1 MNYGERKTDPLFL
14 CKNCGEYICEGES
27 FLELE
32 EGWLCM
38 ECAYAMSREELL
50 EMAGIEILE
59 AGRER
64 A

>member
-32 EGWLCM
+32 EGRLCM
-38 ECAYAMSREELL
+38 ECAYAISREELL
-50 EMAGIEILE
+50 EMAGIEVLE
-59 AGRER
+59 AGKETR
-64 A
+64 

>member
-14 CKNCGEYICEGES
+14 CKNCGEYICEGEN

-32 EGWLCM
+32 EGRLCM

>member
-1 MNYGERKTDPLFL
+1 MAREKLIRFSSVKTA
-14 CKNCGEYICEGES
+14 GSISARES

-32 EGWLCM
+32 EGRLCM